1 MESLIGWSASFI
13 LLLTIGS
20 QVYKQWRSGTSRGV
34 SYWLFT
40 GQVTASLGFVVYS
53 WMIGSLVFIITNALI
68 LAEAVL
74 GFALTHVQKRRER
87 HQARA

>member
-1 MESLIGWSASFI
+1 MEAIVGWSASFI

-53 WMIGSLVFIITNALI
+53 WMIGSVVFVVTNAMI
-68 LAEAVL
+68 FAEAVL
-74 GFALTHVQKRRER
+74 GFVLTHVQKRRER
-87 HQARA
+87 AARRS